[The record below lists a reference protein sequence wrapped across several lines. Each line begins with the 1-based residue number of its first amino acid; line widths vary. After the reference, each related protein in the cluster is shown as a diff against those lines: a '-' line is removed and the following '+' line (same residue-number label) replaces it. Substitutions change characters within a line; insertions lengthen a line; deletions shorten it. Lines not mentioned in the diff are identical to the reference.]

1 MSRLFGIAG
10 VQMSVVPWD
19 VAATVQKME
28 EAVAQIEKNFPWV
41 QMIVFHELAAS
52 GVAQFVDVPSQKQ
65 WSKIAEAIPGPLSSR
80 FRELARKT
88 KKWIVPGSM
97 YESDGSAV
105 YNTSLAIS
113 REGEIV
119 AKYRK
124 MFPWL
129 PYETETTPGNEFCVF
144 DVPEVGRFGLCIC
157 YDAWFPEVIR
167 SLAWMGAEVIL
178 HPTLTST
185 SDRAAE
191 LILNQANAIFNQCY
205 IIDINGLGPW
215 GGGRS
220 MFVDPEG
227 RILQQA
233 GVHDMIM
240 TELID
245 LDQVQKTRE
254 FGTLGLCQT
263 WKQLRDFHG
272 QFPMYSNK
280 LASGAIYQSLG
291 ELHR

>member
-1 MSRLFGIAG
+1 
-10 VQMSVVPWD
+10 MSVVPGD
-19 VAATVQKME
+19 AAATVQNME
-28 EAVAQIEKNFPWV
+28 QAAVQIEKNFPWV
-41 QMIVFHELAAS
+41 QMIVFHELVAS
-52 GVAQFVDVPSQKQ
+52 GVAQFVDAPSKKQ
-65 WSKIAEAIPGPLSSR
+65 RREIGESIPGPLSNQ
-80 FRELARKT
+80 FCELARKI

-97 YESDGSAV
+97 YEWEGSAI

-113 REGEIV
+113 PEGQIV

-129 PYETETTPGNEFCVF
+129 PYETETTPGDEFCVF

-185 SDRAAE
+185 SDRSAE
-191 LILNQANAIFNQCY
+191 LVLNQANAIFNQCY
-205 IIDINGLGPW
+205 VIDINGLGPW

-233 GVHDMIM
+233 GEHDMIM

-245 LDQVQKTRE
+245 LDQVHKTRE

-263 WKQLRDFHG
+263 WKQLRNFQG
-272 QFPMYSNK
+272 QFPIYRNDIS
-280 LASGAIYQSLG
+280 SGSIYRNLG
-291 ELHR
+291 ALHR

>member
-113 REGEIV
+113 
-119 AKYRK
+119 
-124 MFPWL
+124 
-129 PYETETTPGNEFCVF
+129 
-144 DVPEVGRFGLCIC
+144 
-157 YDAWFPEVIR
+157 
-167 SLAWMGAEVIL
+167 
-178 HPTLTST
+178 
-185 SDRAAE
+185 
-191 LILNQANAIFNQCY
+191 
-205 IIDINGLGPW
+205 
-215 GGGRS
+215 
-220 MFVDPEG
+220 
-227 RILQQA
+227 
-233 GVHDMIM
+233 
-240 TELID
+240 
-245 LDQVQKTRE
+245 
-254 FGTLGLCQT
+254 
-263 WKQLRDFHG
+263 
-272 QFPMYSNK
+272 
-280 LASGAIYQSLG
+280 
-291 ELHR
+291 